1 MRAVTVVDEKKYKK
15 IMRFMIGLI
24 SVLFTVA
31 VIMTVRLAVILKKEN
46 ENAEPDGEISY
57 ATVYSPSSVAQSSN
71 EGTLSVLSSEKNTQS
86 NAPAPATEGTEKT
99 TAKSPDAALSKAEIL
114 SNLSKAINK
123 TKQLKGN
130 ISVHHT
136 ESFTANITECTGG
149 SLGKAVAN
157 KLMGS
162 VVKPVDETLEFK
174 NGTATNSDGEQ
185 IMLLLPKNGPFSI
198 DESGVKKAVTYKKDG
213 LTVTEVVLVSESVGI
228 NDVPKANAAAVGY
241 LDVKNFDLMGLQVT
255 EAEIIYKG
263 TVLRVFV
270 DDEGYV
276 RRAEYSIPLHV
287 SGKGAKGTL
296 SGYAIFDGEQR
307 EVWEF

>member
-1 MRAVTVVDEKKYKK
+1 MDEKKYKI
-15 IMRFMIGLI
+15 IMRFLIGLI

-31 VIMTVRLAVILKKEN
+31 VIMTVRLAVILKN
-46 ENAEPDGEISY
+46 EKKAPETGGEISY
-57 ATVYSPSSVAQSSN
+57 ATVYSPSSVTQSSVESDVFLSSFEKSAQSDTS
-71 EGTLSVLSSEKNTQS
+71 
-86 NAPAPATEGTEKT
+86 AAATKAFEKT

-114 SNLSKAINK
+114 SKLSSAINK
-123 TKQLKGN
+123 TKQLKN
-130 ISVHHT
+130 SLSVHHT

-213 LTVTEVVLVSESVGI
+213 LTVTEIMLVSESVGI
-228 NDVPKANAAAVGY
+228 NDVPKANASAVGY

-255 EAEIIYKG
+255 EAEITYKG

-287 SGKGAKGTL
+287 SGKGAKGAL

>member
-1 MRAVTVVDEKKYKK
+1 MDEKKYKK

-31 VIMTVRLAVILKKEN
+31 VIMTVRLAVILKKET
-46 ENAEPDGEISY
+46 ESTESGEISY

-71 EGTLSVLSSEKNTQS
+71 ESTFSLSSSEKSTQS
-86 NAPAPATEGTEKT
+86 NAPAAVTASSEKT
-99 TAKSPDAALSKAEIL
+99 AVKSPDAALSKAEIL
-114 SNLSKAINK
+114 SKLSKAINK

-130 ISVHHT
+130 LSVHHT

-174 NGTATNSDGEQ
+174 NGTATNSEGEQ

-213 LTVTEVVLVSESVGI
+213 LTVTEIMLVSESVGI
-228 NDVPKANAAAVGY
+228 NDVPKANASAVGY

-255 EAEIIYKG
+255 EAEITYKG

-287 SGKGAKGTL
+287 SGKGAKGAL

>member
-1 MRAVTVVDEKKYKK
+1 MDEKKYKK

-31 VIMTVRLAVILKKEN
+31 VIMTVRLAVILKN
-46 ENAEPDGEISY
+46 EKKAPESSGEISY
-57 ATVYSPSSVAQSSN
+57 ATVYSPSSIAQSGVESDAF
-71 EGTLSVLSSEKNTQS
+71 LSGFEKNTQS
-86 NAPAPATEGTEKT
+86 GTSAAATANPEKT
-99 TAKSPDAALSKAEIL
+99 TSKSPDAALSKAEIL
-114 SNLSKAINK
+114 SRLSNAINK
-123 TKQLKGN
+123 TKQLKTGL
-130 ISVHHT
+130 SVHHT

-174 NGTATNSDGEQ
+174 NGTATNSEGEQ

-213 LTVTEVVLVSESVGI
+213 LTVTEIMLVSESVGI
-228 NDVPKANAAAVGY
+228 NDVPKANASAVGY

-255 EAEIIYKG
+255 EAEITYKG

-287 SGKGAKGTL
+287 SGKGAKGAL